1 MAGLGRTVEDQDA
14 ELLAIESLRQ
24 SLGTFIWARDIG
36 DYGFAGRGRIM
47 ITRLPRQGAYGRN
60 T

>member
-36 DYGFAGRGRIM
+36 YYGLSRD
-47 ITRLPRQGAYGRN
+47 T
-60 T
+60 TES